1 MVWSKPFELFCQ
13 SLQQHQLPAE
23 ATQPFTDTMLHG
35 GSNLSAMCQGSLV
48 VAGFEAERQ
57 IATSKVRLADIERFH
72 GNIMAAH
79 TSKCRGDPTAVN
91 GSNEVVALS
100 GGKAH
105 QCPIAAMPM
114 APRIK
119 VDYTF
124 CGVQLFLTVMLVQA
138 GFYGPL
144 NPETALWC
152 TVGSL

>member
-1 MVWSKPFELFCQ
+1 
-13 SLQQHQLPAE
+13 
-23 ATQPFTDTMLHG
+23 
-35 GSNLSAMCQGSLV
+35 MCQGSHV

-57 IATSKVRLADIERFH
+57 VATSKVRLADIERSH

-79 TSKCRGDPTAVN
+79 ASKCKGDPTAVN

-114 APRIK
+114 APSIK
-119 VDYTF
+119 VGYT
-124 CGVQLFLTVMLVQA
+124 CGAQLFLTVMLVQA